1 MKTMGLDNLYLV
13 NPKRFPSDEAN
24 TLAAAAEDVLAQ
36 AHVFED
42 VSEAIQ
48 DCEYIFGTTSRQ
60 RSDNWKIVTPREC
73 AQKLFSPKDIA
84 KAAILFGRE
93 SSGLTNQELDLC
105 SYLIHIPANPE
116 YMSLNLASAVQVVS
130 YELYLASLQLT
141 LKDVTPRQDIADS
154 SETEFLYE
162 HFEQVL
168 NNIGF
173 LNKEN
178 PTVLMRKLRKMLN
191 RRSLTKEEVQIFR
204 GILAAIQENTK

>member
-1 MKTMGLDNLYLV
+1 
-13 NPKRFPSDEAN
+13 
-24 TLAAAAEDVLAQ
+24 
-36 AHVFED
+36 
-42 VSEAIQ
+42 
-48 DCEYIFGTTSRQ
+48 
-60 RSDNWKIVTPREC
+60 
-73 AQKLFSPKDIA
+73 
-84 KAAILFGRE
+84 
-93 SSGLTNQELDLC
+93 
-105 SYLIHIPANPE
+105 
-116 YMSLNLASAVQVVS
+116 MSLNLASAVQVVS

-204 GILAAIQENTK
+204 GILAAIQKNTK

>member
-1 MKTMGLDNLYLV
+1 M
-13 NPKRFPSDEAN
+13 
-24 TLAAAAEDVLAQ
+24 
-36 AHVFED
+36 
-42 VSEAIQ
+42 
-48 DCEYIFGTTSRQ
+48 
-60 RSDNWKIVTPREC
+60 
-73 AQKLFSPKDIA
+73 
-84 KAAILFGRE
+84 
-93 SSGLTNQELDLC
+93 TNQELDLC

-204 GILAAIQENTK
+204 GILAAIQKNTK